1 MSVGLGIE
9 LPFENGLNEWV
20 DIGMNFRYFFT
31 RKTMF
36 VKYAQGFV
44 VMPGGF
50 GTLDELFEALT
61 LAQTRKVT
69 SFPVVLFGTS
79 YWGGLASWLRE
90 TMLADGKI
98 SAADL
103 EMFTITDD
111 VDEAIS
117 YIVKAGELADAAA
130 EEAAAAAAREVAEGD
145 SPEARARREAHRLGS
160 DGS

>member
-1 MSVGLGIE
+1 
-9 LPFENGLNEWV
+9 
-20 DIGMNFRYFFT
+20 
-31 RKTMF
+31 

-69 SFPVVLFGTS
+69 SFPVVLFGTA
-79 YWGGLASWLRE
+79 YWGGLVDWLRT
-90 TMLADGKI
+90 TMLEDGKI

-103 EMFTITDD
+103 DMFTVTDD

-117 YIVKAGELADAAA
+117 YVMKAGELADAAA
-130 EEAAAAAAREVAEGD
+130 QDAAGSAARDVDE
-145 SPEARARREAHRLGS
+145 SSSKARRLGS

>member
-1 MSVGLGIE
+1 M
-9 LPFENGLNEWV
+9 
-20 DIGMNFRYFFT
+20 
-31 RKTMF
+31 
-36 VKYAQGFV
+36 
-44 VMPGGF
+44 
-50 GTLDELFEALT
+50 
-61 LAQTRKVT
+61 
-69 SFPVVLFGTS
+69 LFGTS
-79 YWGGLASWLRE
+79 YWGGLASWLRD

-117 YIVKAGELADAAA
+117 YIVKAGEVADAAA
-130 EEAAAAAAREVAEGD
+130 EEAAAEAAREVAEAD

>member
-1 MSVGLGIE
+1 VSVGLGIE

-79 YWGGLASWLRE
+79 YWGGLFDWLRE

-103 EMFTITDD
+103 DMFTVTDD

-117 YIVKAGELADAAA
+117 YIVKAGEMADAAA
-130 EEAAAAAAREVAEGD
+130 EEAAAAAARDVAEAD
-145 SPEARARREAHRLGS
+145 SPEARERREAHRLGS

>member
-1 MSVGLGIE
+1 
-9 LPFENGLNEWV
+9 
-20 DIGMNFRYFFT
+20 MNFRYFFT

-61 LAQTRKVT
+61 LAQTQKVT
-69 SFPVVLFGTS
+69 SFPVVLFGSS
-79 YWGGLASWLRE
+79 YWGGLADWLRE

-103 EMFTITDD
+103 EMFIITDD
-111 VDEAIS
+111 VGEAIS
-117 YIVKAGELADAAA
+117 YIMKAGELADATAEAA
-130 EEAAAAAAREVAEGD
+130 EAAAHDVAAAD
-145 SPEARARREAHRLGS
+145 SPEARDRREAQWLGS